1 MLLFFSLKKKI
12 NKKIKKKKAYFKGKE
27 NSWKPLFL
35 SFLKAYFF
43 LVYAFKICLEIT
55 YLVEIKKNF
64 TDNTTNKVKN

>member
-1 MLLFFSLKKKI
+1 MLLFFPLKKKLI
-12 NKKIKKKKAYFKGKE
+12 KKLKKKAYFKGKE

-55 YLVEIKKNF
+55 YLVEIKNFF
-64 TDNTTNKVKN
+64 TDNTINKVKN